1 MPATLTASPLRAL
14 QAFSAVAR
22 TGTVAAAAEELVV
35 TASAISHLVRQLERR
50 LGTALFTRKGR
61 GLALTADG
69 ERLAAAVGPALATI
83 ADALSVFVRQGAE
96 LRISTLSSFAVH
108 WLIPRLS
115 RFQASHPDIEL
126 LLSTSTRIVDL
137 TTESFDCAIR
147 LGRGNWPGV
156 AAEELYREELVAA
169 CSPQWL
175 AARRIRSPRD
185 LTRAKL
191 LQSKSRRND
200 WATWFKAAGITD
212 FKSGGG
218 PLFETRALAIQAAI
232 AQMGVVV
239 IDPRFIEAE
248 LAAGQLTIPFPL
260 RVTLDTAYWLA
271 WRPGREVTRPVAA
284 FRQWLTA
291 EMAVSA
297 SRRSRGGSAAA
308 RASTAV

>member
-1 MPATLTASPLRAL
+1 
-14 QAFSAVAR
+14 VN
-22 TGTVAAAAEELVV
+22 
-35 TASAISHLVRQLERR
+35 
-50 LGTALFTRKGR
+50 
-61 GLALTADG
+61 
-69 ERLAAAVGPALATI
+69 PALARI
-83 ADALSVFVRQGAE
+83 ADALSVFARQGTE

-115 RFQASHPDIEL
+115 RFQARHADIEL
-126 LLSTSTRIVDL
+126 LLSTSTRVVDL

-147 LGRGNWPGV
+147 LGRGNWPNV
-156 AAEELYREELVAA
+156 AAEQLYREELVAA

-175 AARRIRSPRD
+175 SARRIRSARD

-191 LQSKSRRND
+191 LQSQSRRSD
-200 WATWFKAAGITD
+200 WTTWFKAAGITG
-212 FKSGGG
+212 FKSSSG

-260 RVTLDTAYWLA
+260 RVTLDTAYWLV

-284 FRQWLTA
+284 FRQWLAA
-291 EMAVSA
+291 EMAASSMSA
-297 SRRSRGGSAAA
+297 LS
-308 RASTAV
+308 

>member
-1 MPATLTASPLRAL
+1 LRAL

-22 TGTVAAAAEELVV
+22 TGTVGAAAEELAV

-50 LGTALFTRKGR
+50 LGVRLFTRKGR

-69 ERLAAAVGPALATI
+69 ERLAASVGPALTTI

-115 RFQASHPDIEL
+115 RFQERHPDIEL
-126 LLSTSTRIVDL
+126 LLSTSTRVVDL
-137 TTESFDCAIR
+137 ATESFDCAIR
-147 LGRGNWPGV
+147 LGRGQWPGV
-156 AAEELYREELVAA
+156 ATEELYREELVAA

-175 AARRIRSPRD
+175 ATRRIRSPRD
-185 LTRAKL
+185 LPRAQL
-191 LQSKSRRND
+191 LQSKSRRGD
-200 WATWFKAAGITD
+200 WATWFKAAGIAD
-212 FKSGGG
+212 FKPGGG

-232 AQMGVVV
+232 AQMGVVA

-260 RVTLDTAYWLA
+260 RVTLDNAYWLA

-291 EMAVSA
+291 EMAVSS
-297 SRRSRGGSAAA
+297 SRWSRQRSNR
-308 RASTAV
+308 

>member
-1 MPATLTASPLRAL
+1 MPATLTAAPLRAL
-14 QAFSAVAR
+14 QAFNAVAR
-22 TGTVAAAAEELVV
+22 IGSVAAAAEELAV

-50 LGTALFTRKGR
+50 LGVALFMRKGR
-61 GLALTADG
+61 GLALTPDG
-69 ERLAAAVGPALATI
+69 ERLAAAVGPALTTI

-115 RFQASHPDIEL
+115 RFQARHADIEL
-126 LLSTSTRIVDL
+126 LLSTSTRVVDL

-147 LGRGNWPGV
+147 LGNGHWPDV
-156 AAEELYREELVAA
+156 VAEELYREELVAA

-175 AARRIRSPRD
+175 SARRLRSPRD
-185 LTRAKL
+185 LMRVKL
-191 LQSKSRRND
+191 LQSKSRRTD

-232 AQMGVVV
+232 ARMGVVV

-248 LAAGQLTIPFPL
+248 LGAGQLTIPFPL
-260 RVTLDTAYWLA
+260 RVTLDSAYWLV
-271 WRPGREVTRPVAA
+271 WRPGREITRPVAA
-284 FRQWLTA
+284 FRQWLA
-291 EMAVSA
+291 SELAVSLP
-297 SRRSRGGSAAA
+297 RRSRAGGTTL
-308 RASTAV
+308 RPNE

>member
-1 MPATLTASPLRAL
+1 M
-14 QAFSAVAR
+14 
-22 TGTVAAAAEELVV
+22 
-35 TASAISHLVRQLERR
+35 
-50 LGTALFTRKGR
+50 ALFTRKGR

-69 ERLAAAVGPALATI
+69 ERLAASVGPALATI

-115 RFQASHPDIEL
+115 RFQARHADIEL
-126 LLSTSTRIVDL
+126 LLSTSTRVVDL

-147 LGRGNWPGV
+147 LGRGHWPDV
-156 AAEELYREELVAA
+156 VAEELYREELVAA

-175 AARRIRSPRD
+175 SAKRIRSPRD

-191 LQSKSRRND
+191 LQSKSRRTD
-200 WATWFKAAGITD
+200 WTTWFKAAGIAD
-212 FKSGGG
+212 FKSSGG

-232 AQMGVVV
+232 AQMGVVA

-260 RVTLDTAYWLA
+260 HVPLDTAYWLV

-284 FRQWLTA
+284 FRQWLAA
-291 EMAVSA
+291 EMTVSS
-297 SRRSRGGSAAA
+297 SRRSRG
-308 RASTAV
+308 